1 MPSDIS
7 NPGIQPTAQPEDSPP
22 PQCPSGDPVSHKV
35 PALPC
40 AADTA
45 SRPRPERLHLSSP
58 GHFREERHQRGSGA
72 REGSRSRDASGC
84 PKTQLDTGTR
94 FPLLPS
100 GGQTWE
106 QPPEV
111 WKAASHHQLQWLL
124 PPWSTGAVLDAGAG
138 RGAVYQADKPPALT
152 GLAPQRAAS
161 DPAAWR
167 LTPSRLVSGVWHG
180 GREQGFRGKVT
191 AWTTQLAGGKADL
204 RTPCTPPL
212 PSRESG
218 RRMRGWLSGF
228 VKTAS
233 FGAQPSPPGDMVPL
247 GVTKAGKPPP
257 VLKGGLVSLRN
268 DPRQPRTPRGEQGGK
283 VGERSSGVPR
293 RTSSR

>member
-111 WKAASHHQLQWLL
+111 WKAASHHQLLYSGCCL
-124 PPWSTGAVLDAGAG
+124 PGQQALFWTLVLD
-138 RGAVYQADKPPALT
+138 VELCTK
-152 GLAPQRAAS
+152 
-161 DPAAWR
+161 
-167 LTPSRLVSGVWHG
+167 
-180 GREQGFRGKVT
+180 
-191 AWTTQLAGGKADL
+191 
-204 RTPCTPPL
+204 RTNPL
-212 PSRESG
+212 PSRGWHPSG
-218 RRMRGWLSGF
+218 LHQ
-228 VKTAS
+228 T
-233 FGAQPSPPGDMVPL
+233 QL
-247 GVTKAGKPPP
+247 H
-257 VLKGGLVSLRN
+257 GG
-268 DPRQPRTPRGEQGGK
+268 
-283 VGERSSGVPR
+283 
-293 RTSSR
+293 